1 MCFITEDNCARLLIC
16 DHAMDNVNFL
26 ATQVIEVFAGENT
39 VFDLYELEETH
50 TSTVR
55 ISNLYV
61 KQEANSNVLL
71 NGMKAIDG
79 TTRNTTEVL
88 LAGEGAEINLCGM
101 AIADKNQHID
111 NNTSIDH
118 AVPNCT
124 KRSGRYSKHVL
135 DDQSIGALP
144 D

>member
-1 MCFITEDNCARLLIC
+1 MTLHN
-16 DHAMDNVNFL
+16 
-26 ATQVIEVFAGENT
+26 
-39 VFDLYELEETH
+39 
-50 TSTVR
+50 
-55 ISNLYV
+55 
-61 KQEANSNVLL
+61 
-71 NGMKAIDG
+71 G

-124 KRSGRYSKHVL
+124 SNELFKYVL
-135 DDQSIGALP
+135 DDQSIGAFAGLVWYVLTP
-144 D
+144 NIQILNRQTVIFALHVMLECTRSRSWRFMRTM

>member
-1 MCFITEDNCARLLIC
+1 M
-16 DHAMDNVNFL
+16 
-26 ATQVIEVFAGENT
+26 
-39 VFDLYELEETH
+39 YELEETH

-71 NGMKAIDG
+71 NGMTLHNG

-101 AIADKNQHID
+101 AIADKNQHVD
-111 NNTSIDH
+111 NHTSIDH

-124 KRSGRYSKHVL
+124 SNELFKYVL
-135 DDQSIGALP
+135 DDQSVGALP
-144 D
+144 DWYWCVPMRNIRTPSRLTGIFVLRVMRECTHNLNWKFTRMM